1 MDTEPRPATAPW
13 PCMAL
18 VHHPTAA
25 RVACSH
31 PCALCIPAP
40 DAQALH
46 VQYPSLH
53 HRMISCYL
61 ASGTRLPTMAWGIGC
76 SKLHAQAI
84 PTCARPHLVY
94 HRYTTRNLDNAFM
107 HMISVCPIFLML
119 LCLNNLAIVPRRM
132 HEPCFIALV
141 LHGCNWY
148 VGGRVPS
155 L

>member
-1 MDTEPRPATAPW
+1 MAMHGLGAP
-13 PCMAL
+13 PHGRTGGLQPPLRAL
-18 VHHPTAA
+18 
-25 RVACSH
+25 H
-31 PCALCIPAP
+31 PCTRCASPARAVP
-40 DAQALH
+40 VSTSPNDFMLSCVGHKAASNGLG
-46 VQYPSLH
+46 
-53 HRMISCYL
+53 HRMQQT
-61 ASGTRLPTMAWGIGC
+61 ARAGAM
-76 SKLHAQAI
+76 

-94 HRYTTRNLDNAFM
+94 HRYTTRNLDNTFM